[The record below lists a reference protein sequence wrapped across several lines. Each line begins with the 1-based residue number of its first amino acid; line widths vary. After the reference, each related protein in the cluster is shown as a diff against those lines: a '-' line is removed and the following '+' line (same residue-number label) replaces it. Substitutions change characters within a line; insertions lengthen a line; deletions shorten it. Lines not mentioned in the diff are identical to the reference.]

1 MPERLAYD
9 EAMQFSTL
17 RLKVQN
23 PELKQG
29 KVELV
34 TIPTS
39 MGTIERPW
47 GIEGGFAVV
56 YKFRRKSGSLCALR
70 CFRVPMSPDTQFRYE
85 RIGPY
90 FQTHLHEITAGFKY
104 YDDAISVKDQSNPKG
119 QLYPVIEMDWV
130 DGVTLVDK
138 IHELCGKRDRAAL
151 KDLAEQWLR
160 ILRTMQNA
168 RIAHGDLAGVNVM
181 VRVDGKMVLV
191 DYDGV
196 YIPEFAGF
204 AQMLLGQ
211 DDFQHPQMAKRA
223 FHEHMDAFSALVMY
237 IALIALSIKPELW
250 EQYAKIGLDGKLLDV
265 NMLFRQQDFLD
276 PQQSPLFRE
285 LEQMGDQRL
294 TTMVQELKRACLQP
308 INDVRFPFTLVDPAY
323 EQKQAL
329 TTLESAVQTND
340 DEQIVNCWIA
350 ALEHYAP
357 AQRYRSRVQQAQ
369 ERVKALQAFRAALA
383 TGNIQHILNNYD
395 AAQLDASSSVSAE
408 ERMLLSL
415 SRTFLQEWNDDS
427 EEMLTTADALQNTI
441 QGTHILFTAQQQQRL
456 ALARQRKNALQ
467 AIHAAFASRSIEQIA
482 AAYPSVQ
489 NLKGLTH
496 EQRRRAELA
505 IAFMQTYHA
514 TDDDAYLAAY
524 NAIQDLL
531 NQGMFVC
538 TQSQEQRAVLIR
550 RHKEAIERFQ
560 IALTTRSPWRLAAA
574 YDTILDNSPQV
585 TAIERE
591 RLNLARL
598 LTEAFRSGDDDQLVA
613 ADAALRQSPHQA
625 FFLLTDEEKQRIA
638 FAKIQ
643 KAALL
648 YFRDALKSR
657 KAETIAAAYSPHL
670 DANKQVSQEER
681 GRLAIARSFV
691 QAFDADDDDAFV
703 ALNEALQRPVASNFF
718 LIAPQQR
725 ERIALAQ
732 QRSQA
737 LKTFRHALIS
747 MPRNAQGII
756 EAYDASLLEKSPGV
770 TNEER
775 EIVAAAH
782 RFLAMCEA
790 LKTAIQTNNDDLI
803 RAVYDPALAQRF
815 SGISPRD
822 QQYIDRAMLIKRLE
836 DLLSNRQYEQALLLA
851 QSIQKTTGQEIND
864 SLTFKLKR
872 AMMRFVREQELT
884 HMTIQI
890 AEHADNNY
898 ATISWQWPTTS
909 LIQNAVIVWRTD
921 TWPNRPSEKD
931 QQDPR
936 ERQVWVRRKNNVLE
950 DRQIFSIGKGGQI
963 YVRGYAAI
971 LDTWDQER
979 VWRFSDGN
987 DSTSYAEAASPQMTW
1002 RIQ

>member
-9 EAMQFSTL
+9 EAMQFSTI

-29 KVELV
+29 KVEMV

-56 YKFRRKSGSLCALR
+56 YKFRRKSGSFCALR
-70 CFRVPMSPDTQFRYE
+70 CFRVPMSSDTQFRYE

-90 FQTHLHEITAGFKY
+90 FQTHLREITAGFKY
-104 YDDAISVKDQSNPKG
+104 YDAAIVVKEQGKPQN
-119 QLYPVIEMDWV
+119 QAYPVIEMDWV

-138 IHELCGKRDRAAL
+138 IHELCRMGDRATL
-151 KDLAEQWLR
+151 KNLAEQWLH
-160 ILRTMQNA
+160 IVRTMQNA

-204 AQMLLGQ
+204 AQVLLGQ
-211 DDFQHPQMAKRA
+211 DDFQHPQMSKRA

-250 EQYAKIGLDGKLLDV
+250 EKYAKIGLDGKLLDV
-265 NMLFRQQDFLD
+265 NMLFRRQDYLD

-285 LEQMGDQRL
+285 LEQLGDQRL
-294 TTMVQELKRACLQP
+294 STMLQELKRACLEP

-329 TTLESAVQTND
+329 AKLESALQTND
-340 DEQIVNCWIA
+340 DEHIVSCWVA
-350 ALEHYAP
+350 DLEHYAP
-357 AQRYRSRVQQAQ
+357 AQHYRSRVQQAQ
-369 ERVKALQAFRAALA
+369 QRVKALQAFRAALT
-383 TGNIQHILNNYD
+383 TGNLQHMLNNYD
-395 AAQLDASSSVSAE
+395 VAQLDASQSISAE
-408 ERMLLSL
+408 ERSLLSL
-415 SRTFLQEWNDDS
+415 ARKYLQEYNDDN
-427 EEMLTTADALQNTI
+427 EEMVTTADALQNTI
-441 QGTHILFTAQQQQRL
+441 KVTHVVFTTQQQQRL
-456 ALARQRKNALQ
+456 ALARQRKKALQ
-467 AIHAAFASRSIEQIA
+467 AIQAAFASSSIEQIA
-482 AAYPSVQ
+482 AVYPSVQ
-489 NLKGLTH
+489 NLKGLTR
-496 EQRRRAELA
+496 EERRWAELA
-505 IAFMQTYHA
+505 TAFMQAYHA
-514 TDDDAYLAAY
+514 TDDDTYLAAY
-524 NAIQDLL
+524 DAIQDLRK
-531 NQGMFVC
+531 QGVFVC
-538 TQSQEQRAVLIR
+538 TQPQEQRAMLIR
-550 RHKEAIERFQ
+550 RRKEALERFH
-560 IALTTRSPWRLAAA
+560 IALTSRSPWRLAAA
-574 YDTILDNSPQV
+574 YDTILDNSSQV
-585 TAIERE
+585 TTMERE

-598 LTEAFRSGDDDQLVA
+598 LTEAFKAGDDDQLVA

-625 FFLLTDEEKQRIA
+625 FFLLTNEEKQRIT
-638 FAKIQ
+638 FAQLQ

-657 KAETIAAAYSPHL
+657 KAATIVAAYSTHL
-670 DANKQVSQEER
+670 DANKQVSREER
-681 GRLAIARSFV
+681 ERLAIARMFV
-691 QAFDADDDDAFV
+691 QAFDSDNDDAFT
-703 ALNEALQRPVASNFF
+703 ALDEALQKPVASNFF
-718 LIAPQQR
+718 IITPAQR

-737 LKTFRHALIS
+737 LKTFRHALVS
-747 MPRNAQGII
+747 TPRNAQGII
-756 EAYDASLLEKSPGV
+756 EAYDASLLEKSPNV
-770 TNEER
+770 TNEQR

-790 LKTAIQTNNDDLI
+790 LKTALQAGSDDRI

-815 SGISPRD
+815 AGISPRD
-822 QQYIDRAMLIKRLE
+822 QQRIDRAMLIKTLE
-836 DLLSNRQYEQALLLA
+836 DLLSNRDYEQALLLA
-851 QSIQKTTGQEIND
+851 QSIQKTTGQEMSD

-872 AMMRFVREQELT
+872 AMIRFIREHDLT
-884 HMTIQI
+884 HMTLQI
-890 AEHADNNY
+890 AERADNNY
-898 ATISWQWPTTS
+898 AIVSWQWPTTS
-909 LIQNAVIVWRTD
+909 LIQNAVIVWRSD
-921 TWPNRPSEKD
+921 TWPNRPSE
-931 QQDPR
+931 QSPE

-950 DRQIFSIGKGGQI
+950 DRHIFSIGKGGQI

-971 LDTWDQER
+971 LDTWDQEK
-979 VWRFSDGN
+979 VWRFSGGN